1 MNIKDIL
8 GTTGEFEYEQDIR
21 KYKRISNNFSDMI
34 MVFWL
39 GRKMS
44 LVLGDAAEVFN
55 IKYHDVCTYLQ
66 VPQQIYMCLYVGWD
80 GGGWERKWGRK
91 YGKILQL
98 LKLEGYAGTQCNIT
112 LTFVFVWNLPLKYYA
127 KDSACLW

>member
-1 MNIKDIL
+1 MDIKDIL

-21 KYKRISNNFSDMI
+21 RYKRISNNFSDMI

-55 IKYHDVCTYLQ
+55 IKYHDVCVYLQ
-66 VPQQIYMCLYVGWD
+66 VLQQIHVCLYVGW
-80 GGGWERKWGRK
+80 GGGG
-91 YGKILQL
+91 
-98 LKLEGYAGTQCNIT
+98 
-112 LTFVFVWNLPLKYYA
+112 
-127 KDSACLW
+127 